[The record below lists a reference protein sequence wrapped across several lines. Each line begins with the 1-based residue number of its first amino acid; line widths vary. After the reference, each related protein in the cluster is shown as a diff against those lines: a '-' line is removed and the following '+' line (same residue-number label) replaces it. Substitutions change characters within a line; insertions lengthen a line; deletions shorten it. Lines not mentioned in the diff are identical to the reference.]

1 LWNIIAYSIVSLITY
16 YCYTIAILTS
26 SEKLLMEKQR
36 MSKKLLSSIII
47 SIILCSAVFIEQVS
61 SNTIAEPTNLK
72 IYVGPPSVPA
82 DNSTYNCLFVQLQV
96 SSGNPARAL
105 QDTTISLSSSLTN
118 IGTVDSSI
126 MISSGSTYGTA
137 NFHSTFT
144 PGITTITA
152 AATGYT
158 TVQESVTT
166 VGPKPSAIAVYGFPS
181 TLPADGNSYDAIMV
195 QLQDSSGSPAKAPKG
210 GIQVALSCSNVVAG
224 DVTPSVTILE
234 GQTYAIATFTTTST
248 AGQAVITPVA
258 LDFTIVQGTGTIT
271 TKTPTTPYQL
281 KISTGPTKVL
291 ADNNAYRQIAIQ
303 LQDSAGNLATASSDV
318 TVTIASSD
326 KSIGTT
332 ETQITIPQSKTYALA
347 TFTTTYKAG
356 TTTIYAAA
364 TGLVAANQ
372 PITTSGFNP
381 SKLAVYCVPATLPS
395 DNTQYQTIQVQ
406 LQDEQGNPAKDP
418 EAAVTVN
425 LFSSEPT
432 IGKVSST
439 LTIPFG
445 KTHATGGV
453 TVTNAP
459 GSTVVTAQASSYT
472 PGQATLTTYAIDF
485 SRLHVTVTANPE
497 NVLNG
502 NNTEITAYIT
512 ADGNP
517 ITGATV
523 TFASNNG
530 GTFTNT
536 QAGEAGYYTT
546 TFTAPSFSKTTT
558 CTITA
563 NGSKT
568 GFIDSQGTAQ
578 IAVGPT
584 LIATSSNSTGTLQLR
599 VLDSSGN
606 CLSDVSVSSTVQ
618 PAGAQILAGSTN
630 ETGYVTF
637 KNVTAGSY
645 TFEIT
650 KAGYETL
657 DKTIDF
663 KGNPL
668 AMVLTLYAGA
678 AQGDNTL
685 IIIVAVVIV
694 VVVIALIS
702 IVLIKRRKPA
712 KPVDHL
718 AWPMKS

>member
-1 LWNIIAYSIVSLITY
+1 
-16 YCYTIAILTS
+16 
-26 SEKLLMEKQR
+26 

-61 SNTIAEPTNLK
+61 SNTIAEPTKIK

-82 DNSTYNCLFVQLQV
+82 DNSTYNCIFVQLQD

-144 PGITTITA
+144 PGTTTITA

-181 TLPADGNSYDAIMV
+181 TLPVGGDSYDAIMV

-210 GIQVALSCSNVVAG
+210 GIQVALSCSNIGVGA
-224 DVTPSVTILE
+224 VTPSITISE
-234 GQTYAIATFTTTST
+234 GQTYAIATFTTTS
-248 AGQAVITPVA
+248 AEGQAVITPVA
-258 LDFTIVQGTGTIT
+258 LDYTSVQGTIT
-271 TKTPTTPYQL
+271 TRTPTAPDQL

-291 ADNNAYRQIAIQ
+291 ADNTAYRQIVIQ
-303 LQDSAGNLATASSDV
+303 LQDSAGNLAAASSDV

-332 ETQITIPQSKTYALA
+332 ETQITIPQSQTYALA

-356 TTTIYAAA
+356 TTTITAAA

-372 PITTSGFNP
+372 AITTVGFNP

-395 DNTQYQTIQVQ
+395 DNAEYQTIQVQ
-406 LQDEQGNPAKDP
+406 LQDAQGNPAKDP

-445 KTHATGGV
+445 KTHATGAV

-472 PGQATLTTYAIDF
+472 PGQATITTYTIDF
-485 SRLHVTVTANPE
+485 SKLHVTVTANPE

-536 QAGEAGYYTT
+536 QEGEAGYYTT

-599 VLDSSGN
+599 VLDSSGGY
-606 CLSDVSVSSTVQ
+606 LSDVSVSSTVQ
-618 PAGAQILAGSTN
+618 PAGSQILSGSTN

-657 DKTIDF
+657 DKTVDF

-668 AMVLTLYAGA
+668 AMVLTLYGSN

-685 IIIVAVVIV
+685 VIIAAVVIV
-694 VVVIALIS
+694 VVVIAVIS
-702 IVLIKRRKPA
+702 LVLIKRRKPK
-712 KPVDHL
+712 KPADPL
-718 AWPMKS
+718 AWPMKSYTFSF